1 MKKWII
7 LIIVCALVLLVSSI
21 GASQK
26 DNVPGEPEQPGKSV
40 TRSTDGNSRIYTRV
54 IEGYGTVEYIERID
68 GRTGS
73 TEMIIN
79 FIENDRGL
87 DKDARISGTASGST
101 IPASERAALIA
112 LFQATGG
119 CNWTNKDNWLK
130 STDCSDFNDP
140 GTEDDWYGV
149 FVNAAGTHVTGI
161 NLFDNDLSGTIP
173 DISGLPYLE
182 FLSLAQNNIG
192 GSIPASINSLIYLD
206 FFDLAYNNL
215 SGTIPYMGDCTL
227 LWNFSLNSNQLE
239 GTIPTW
245 FTNLPVLGYIN
256 LRSNNLT
263 GSIPDL
269 GSHAYLYN
277 ADFSYN
283 QLSGTIPASLGNT
296 SSLQCLYL
304 ENNQLSGPIPDL
316 SGLSNLQVLDMAY
329 NQLSGEFP
337 TWLANHP
344 TLYYLNLGHNNF
356 TGMLPD
362 LINLTPMKYLYLN
375 NNNFSGYFPRVYTL
389 TNLLYFF
396 LSNNRL
402 SGNLSGE
409 VGYLTELRGI
419 RLEGNMLKGIIP
431 SALTNLTNLTDSYS
445 SIDYNG
451 LYTSDPVLESFL
463 DIKMG
468 NWEYTQTIPPE
479 NISFTDVTSTSFTI
493 HWESIPFQWYD
504 GGYRI
509 YYTSEAMGQYYLLAT
524 INDKYT
530 GSYAVPNALDPG
542 TTYQIA
548 IKTFTSPHV
557 NNQNEVISDY
567 SDVVSVTTALAPEIT
582 VLNPNGGQSWALDT
596 IKNITWDAQ
605 AIPGNVQIEL
615 RKGLTMVGIIASN
628 LDPDSGSYTWTVG
641 TLENTVT
648 AAPGTGYTI
657 RVREMTGDMTYD
669 DSDAPFEITGVRLNS
684 PNGGQSWALGS
695 SQTVSWTAHGL
706 TGELKLVLWKDGVL
720 VGRIVNGLA
729 PTSGSYSWTVGENI
743 NGTAAPGTGYTI
755 RVRLIGQPT
764 EDESD
769 TPFTITN

>member
-7 LIIVCALVLLVSSI
+7 LIIVCALALLVSTI

-26 DNVPGEPEQPGKSV
+26 SNAPGTPEPLKKPVMQ
-40 TRSTDGNSRIYTRV
+40 STDGNTRIFTRV
-54 IEGYGTVEYIERID
+54 IEGYGTVEYIEKID
-68 GRTGS
+68 GQTGNS
-73 TEMIIN
+73 EIIVN

-87 DKDARISGTASGST
+87 DEDARISKTASGST

-112 LFQATGG
+112 LFQSTGG
-119 CNWTNKDNWLK
+119 CNWTHKDGWLK
-130 STDCSDFNDP
+130 SDDCSDFNDP
-140 GTEDDWYGV
+140 GTECNWYGV
-149 FVNAAGTHVTGI
+149 TCDTAGTHVTDI
-161 NLFDNDLSGTIP
+161 NLYDNGLSGTIP
-173 DISGLPYLE
+173 DLSGLP
-182 FLSLAQNNIG
+182 FLNSLRLPLNNIG
-192 GSIPASINSLIYLD
+192 GSIPSSLNNLPFLGFLD
-206 FFDLAYNNL
+206 LCYNNL
-215 SGTIPYMGDCTL
+215 NGTIPYLGDCTF
-227 LWNFSLNSNQLE
+227 LWHVSLNSNLIE

-245 FTNLPVLGYIN
+245 LSNLPIIGHIN
-256 LRSNNLT
+256 LRNNNLT
-263 GSIPDL
+263 GAIPDF
-269 GSHAYLYN
+269 GDSAYLLTV
-277 ADFSYN
+277 DLSHN
-283 QLSGTIPASLGNT
+283 QLSGTIPASLGNS
-296 SSLQCLYL
+296 SSLQWIYL

-316 SGLSNLQVLDMAY
+316 SGLTNLQVFDLGY

-344 TLYYLNLGHNNF
+344 ALYYLNLGNNNF

-362 LINLTPMKYLYLN
+362 LINLTPMVYLYLN
-375 NNNFSGYFPRVYTL
+375 NNYFSGYFPRVYTL
-389 TNLLYFF
+389 TNLRYFY

-419 RLEGNMLKGIIP
+419 RLGGNMLKGIIP
-431 SALTNLTNLTDSYS
+431 STLTNLTNLTNYYS

-451 LYTSDPVLESFL
+451 LYTSDPVLQSFL

-468 NWEYTQTIPPE
+468 NWEDTQTIPPE

-493 HWESIPFQWYD
+493 HWDPIAFQWYD

-567 SDVVSVTTALAPEIT
+567 SDAAFVTTAIDPEIT
-582 VLNPNGGQSWALDT
+582 VLNPNGGQSWALET

-605 AIPGNVQIEL
+605 AVPGNVQIEL
-615 RKGLTMVGIIASN
+615 RKGLALVGVIASN
-628 LDPDSGSYTWTVG
+628 LDPDSGTYTWTVG

-657 RVREMTGDMTYD
+657 RVREMTGEMTYD
-669 DSDAPFEITGVRLNS
+669 DSDAPFEITGVRLNA

-695 SQTVSWTAHGL
+695 TQTVSWTAHGL

-729 PTSGSYSWTVGENI
+729 AASGSYSWTVGENI